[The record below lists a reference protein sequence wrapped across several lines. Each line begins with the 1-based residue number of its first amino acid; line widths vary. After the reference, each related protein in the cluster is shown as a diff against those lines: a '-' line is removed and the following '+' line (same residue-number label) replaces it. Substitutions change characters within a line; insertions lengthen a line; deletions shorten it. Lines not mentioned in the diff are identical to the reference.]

1 MTYHFL
7 FFRGAGEGAPDY
19 VAMAMN
25 IKDEIYNNALKL
37 DLEIDETRVPLRE
50 VRVEKD
56 RQAGDVSRAE

>member
-1 MTYHFL
+1 M
-7 FFRGAGEGAPDY
+7 
-19 VAMAMN
+19 AMAMN